1 MSKVYGQNPTPAIS
15 GVRRQDEFAGSVTQQ
30 DSDQGRKQDVAQL
43 GQTLPVVSCW
53 REGGDGGVW
62 ISPRLVGLG
71 FEGGYVHFAY
81 IVSEGKT
88 GQIRDEEIW
97 VGQQR
102 LYDILGGASS
112 YGYEELPNGSKVV
125 NQPGR
130 LSSINQNK
138 FVASF
143 FDIDPGIVSK
153 WYQQVISQTGTCTG
167 MEFAITAE
175 NNPLQI
181 EVEIRDDSFN
191 LVRTN
196 NFTINANVGTIEVTG
211 LSPSAYNF
219 GITVQSTNTINPTL
233 IGTIEHYQE
242 GDGVT
247 PLPTYK
253 DMTLLGIKAVFLDFF
268 REIDN
273 YEPVQVH
280 AFVRDGIAVTDVR
293 NPTAEAAPTNLYSN
307 LVNRLMRKAIQLD
320 DALIDNPSLALVAN
334 MNHKYNLWFN
344 GVLETTTSFQEWIF
358 RTSPYFWA
366 SPTQINGKYG
376 LAPVVPLSADGTV
389 KTDAVQPKL
398 VMDLNQIIEGSYNMV
413 MESSKERQDFCCV
426 MVYKGSITR
435 SISETKTVEVRFK
448 EAALEGPYET
458 HDITEFCI
466 DIEHA
471 LRAAMYILA
480 RRRYVTHTLS
490 VTLRAQTTQLNPG
503 DIIQSDIEITGG
515 TKNKY
520 FYQVDSIS
528 EGPDG
533 LVSLALTHFP
543 VNDQNQSLIALAMTQ
558 ELPEGE
564 AQSGSST
571 PNTLSDNFVWS

>member
-1 MSKVYGQNPTPAIS
+1 MTFHVTTNSSTFS
-15 GVRRQDEFAGSVTQQ
+15 GKILVRDLAN
-30 DSDQGRKQDVAQL
+30 
-43 GQTLPVVSCW
+43 
-53 REGGDGGVW
+53 
-62 ISPRLVGLG
+62 
-71 FEGGYVHFAY
+71 
-81 IVSEGKT
+81 
-88 GQIRDEEIW
+88 
-97 VGQQR
+97 
-102 LYDILGGASS
+102 
-112 YGYEELPNGSKVV
+112 YE
-125 NQPGR
+125 
-130 LSSINQNK
+130 
-138 FVASF
+138 
-143 FDIDPGIVSK
+143 
-153 WYQQVISQTGTCTG
+153 
-167 MEFAITAE
+167 
-175 NNPLQI
+175 
-181 EVEIRDDSFN
+181 
-191 LVRTN
+191 LVRTVT
-196 NFTINANVGTIEVTG
+196 FTGDRFSDSFEVTALPPAEYRFIVEVNQADG
-211 LSPSAYNF
+211 RDVDPHL
-219 GITVQSTNTINPTL
+219 V
-233 IGTIEHYQE
+233 GTIEHYRA

-253 DMTLLGIKAVFLDFF
+253 NMTLLGIKAVTLQMF
-268 REIDN
+268 RREDN
-273 YEPVQVH
+273 FKLPQAH
-280 AFVRDGIAVTDVR
+280 AFVRDGIYIDDVR
-293 NPTAEAAPTNLYSN
+293 DVGADAAASRLYPN
-307 LVNRLMRKAIQLD
+307 LVNYLMRIAVKLD

-334 MNHKYNLWFN
+334 MNNKYNLWFN
-344 GVLETTTSFQEWIF
+344 GAMGATVSFQEWVF
-358 RTSPYFWA
+358 RTASYFWA

-398 VMDLNQIIEGSYNMV
+398 VIDLDQIIEGSYNMT
-413 MESSKERQDFCCV
+413 MESSRERQDFCCI
-426 MVYKGSITR
+426 MIYKGSITK
-435 SISETKTVEVRFK
+435 SISETKTIEVRFK

-490 VTLRAQTTQLNPG
+490 VTLRAQAVQLNPG
-503 DIIQSDIEITGG
+503 DVVQSDIEIEGG

-571 PNTLSDNFVWS
+571 PNSLSDNFVWS